1 MTSTLL
7 RVICG
12 PTSGGKS
19 ALAMRLAEHSRIAV
33 VSADSRQVYREFDV
47 GTAKPT
53 RDERARVPH
62 YGIDIIDPSERYS
75 AARWAEDAKEWIAE
89 ATSRDLIPVIVGGT
103 GLYIRALF
111 EPLSDVPELEA
122 SRRAAL
128 DEFLR
133 EQTTEELHRWC
144 DVLDP
149 TRAHLGKTQ
158 LVRAIE
164 TALLSGSRISDSYG
178 SERTARGDAP
188 AFTPDYLVVD
198 PGPAIHRRIE
208 SRFDEMVE
216 RGWLG
221 ETRRLAETVPD
232 DAPAWKASGYGAMR
246 AVARGETD
254 LATARARVII
264 ETRQYAKRQ
273 RTWFRNQLEN
283 KPAAQVTRV
292 DPESPGGDLIV
303 QQWWDRGAAGE

>member
-1 MTSTLL
+1 MKL
-7 RVICG
+7 G
-12 PTSGGKS
+12 EGHP
-19 ALAMRLAEHSRIAV
+19 IAII
-33 VSADSRQVYREFDV
+33 SADSRQVYREFDI
-47 GTAKPT
+47 GTAKPG
-53 RDERARVPH
+53 REERERVPH
-62 YGIDIIDPSERYS
+62 YGIDIIDPAERYS
-75 AARWAEDAKEWIAE
+75 AARWADDAKAWIAE
-89 ATSRDLIPVIVGGT
+89 AVSRDLTPVIVGGT

-111 EPLSDVPELEA
+111 EPLSNVPELEA

-158 LVRAIE
+158 LIRAIE
-164 TALLSGSRISDSYG
+164 TALLSGIRISDSYG
-178 SERTARGDAP
+178 GEREVRRNAA

-198 PGPAIHRRIE
+198 PGPVIHRRIE
-208 SRFDEMVE
+208 SRFDGMVE

-232 DAPAWKASGYGAMR
+232 DAPAWKASGYGVMR
-246 AVARGETD
+246 EVARGESD

-273 RTWFRNQLEN
+273 RTWFRNQL
-283 KPAAQVTRV
+283 PAAQVTRV

-303 QQWWDRGAAGE
+303 QQWWVKGAASA

>member
-1 MTSTLL
+1 
-7 RVICG
+7 
-12 PTSGGKS
+12 
-19 ALAMRLAEHSRIAV
+19 MRLAEKHRVAII
-33 VSADSRQVYREFDV
+33 SADSRQVYRGFDI
-47 GTAKPT
+47 GTAKPS
-53 RDERARVPH
+53 REELECVPH
-62 YGIDIIDPSERYS
+62 YGIDIAEPTDRYS
-75 AARWAEDAKEWIAE
+75 AARWAEDAKGWIAE
-89 ATSRDLIPVIVGGT
+89 ATSRGLTPVIVGGT

-164 TALLSGSRISDSYG
+164 TALLSGTRISESYG
-178 SERTARGDAP
+178 AERPARGDDAE
-188 AFTPDYLVVD
+188 FTPEYLVVD
-198 PGPAIHRRIE
+198 PGPVIHRRIE
-208 SRFDEMVE
+208 SRFDDMVE

-232 DAPAWKASGYGAMR
+232 DAPAWKASGYGVMR
-246 AVARGETD
+246 DVARGETD
-254 LATARARVII
+254 LATARQRVII

-273 RTWFRNQLEN
+273 RTWFRNQL
-283 KPAAQVTRV
+283 PVPRVTRV

-303 QQWWDRGAAGE
+303 QQWWEKGGAAE